1 MELKVLV
8 VIAVVLIALF
18 SFGFLGLLPN
28 PLKKTV
34 KECEDQPGSLLKD
47 VCYALKARNEK
58 SYDWCNSISAE
69 ATKAKCTATVKLLI
83 EGKPAETP
91 AAPAGGEA
99 PETPAEG
106 SPETPAV
113 GQAGGQAK
121 PPAPKPKTLADA
133 KVADLVPKEADFA
146 GEFKLETEGDYALSA
161 AGYLEGKRQFYKKT
175 EETGGSTTVEVKVL
189 KFQSQSPVKD
199 FFTLE
204 KGKLPTSE
212 TVLAFDEGLKS
223 VCYAVKFDGGV
234 IQKTTNV
241 VCRND
246 VIAFTLFIESKD
258 TSKRPE
264 VYIELFGKKIEER
277 LDKALK

>member
-1 MELKVLV
+1 MELKVLA

-47 VCYALKARNEK
+47 VCYVLKARNEK

-83 EGKPAETP
+83 EGKPAETTP
-91 AAPAGGEA
+91 
-99 PETPAEG
+99 PETGGGTETPVEG
-106 SPETPAV
+106 APETPAV

-189 KFQSQSPVKD
+189 KFQSQTPVKD
-199 FFTLE
+199 FFAIE

-212 TVLAFDEGLKS
+212 TTLAFDEGLKS
-223 VCYAVKFDGGV
+223 VCYSVKFDGGV

-241 VCRND
+241 VCRRD

-264 VYIELFGKKIEER
+264 VYIELFGKKIEDR
-277 LDKALK
+277 LDNAVK